1 MRGRFRVHYT
11 RKIMGVKMWIFIETQ
26 AMWILLGVV
35 LVVIT
40 LLATIY
46 VFSPRRNFEDGP
58 RKGEAAN
65 PGKVKRQNPVQL
77 NR

>member
-1 MRGRFRVHYT
+1 
-11 RKIMGVKMWIFIETQ
+11 MWIFIETH
-26 AMWILLGVV
+26 AMWILLGVT

-40 LLATIY
+40 LLATMY
-46 VFSPRRNFEDGP
+46 CFSRRRNFEDGP

-65 PGKVKRQNPVQL
+65 PGKVKRENTEHAVQL